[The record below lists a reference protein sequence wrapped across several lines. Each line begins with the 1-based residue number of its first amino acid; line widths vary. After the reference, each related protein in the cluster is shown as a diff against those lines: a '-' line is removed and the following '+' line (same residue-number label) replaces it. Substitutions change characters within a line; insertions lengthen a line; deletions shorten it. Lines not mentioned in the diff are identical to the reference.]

1 MVYLPSS
8 PQEVNARHAHAM
20 SAIARAS
27 ATILLMFF
35 IVKISYEKNIIYKN
49 PFGQLSTILGNYRKS
64 EGGHKNKKSVQIK
77 ICTDEFPKNTKT
89 AGPPCFALRLRAKS
103 L

>member
-1 MVYLPSS
+1 VYLPSS

-20 SAIARAS
+20 SAIARTS

-35 IVKISYEKNIIYKN
+35 IVKISCKKNIIYKN
-49 PFGQLSTILGNYRKS
+49 PVGQISTVLGNYRK
-64 EGGHKNKKSVQIK
+64 KKIKSVQIK